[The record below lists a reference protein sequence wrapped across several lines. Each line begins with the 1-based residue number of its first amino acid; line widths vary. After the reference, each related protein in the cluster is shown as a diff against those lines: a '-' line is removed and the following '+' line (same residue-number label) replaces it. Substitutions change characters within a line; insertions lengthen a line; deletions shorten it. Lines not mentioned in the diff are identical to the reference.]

1 MADGFEGGDLGRPG
15 TRAGV
20 CVSVYDPQVAD
31 EICSRVA
38 KGQSLRSI
46 CSGDDGMPHR
56 TTLPGWARAHPEFG
70 RALQRAE
77 RTARTQVRVSDRI
90 KAEIKRAAPKPKKGG
105 RPSTYRR
112 KIAETICRRL
122 TEGETLI
129 SIVKDPA
136 MPCYGTVY
144 KWLKHAPEFEEMYVQ
159 ARQIM
164 GDYLFDE
171 ARDVAKA
178 ATPEGVWVSRLQFD
192 VIRWQTARLAPRKY
206 CEALVARTVLLE
218 AAELAKTPRE
228 MKIRVVDFKVAKDG
242 RVFAIPPRNPKER
255 EMYEAEFGFPYEET
269 LW

>member
-1 MADGFEGGDLGRPG
+1 MAEGFDGGEPGRPG
-15 TRAGV
+15 IRAGV
-20 CVSVYDPQVAD
+20 CVSVYDPEVAD
-31 EICSRVA
+31 AICARVA
-38 KGQSLRSI
+38 RGESLRAI
-46 CSGDDGMPHR
+46 CSGTDGMPHR
-56 TTLPGWARAHPEFG
+56 TTLPGWARTHPEFG
-70 RALQRAE
+70 RALKLA
-77 RTARTQVRVSDRI
+77 ARKAMIRVRVADRLQ
-90 KAEIKRAAPKPKKGG
+90 AEARRAAPKPKKGG

-112 KIAETICRRL
+112 EIAETICQRL
-122 TEGETLI
+122 TDGETLTA
-129 SIVKDPA
+129 IVRDPA

-144 KWLKHAPEFEEMYVQ
+144 KWLKHAPEFQDMYVQ

-206 CEALVARTVLLE
+206 CEALVVKTDLLE
-218 AAELAKTPRE
+218 AAQAAKTPRE
-228 MKIRVVDFKVAKDG
+228 IKVRVVDFKVAKDG

-255 EMYEAEFGFPYEET
+255 EMYEAEFGFPYVET